1 MYDSIEIE
9 LFKSKASNSNC
20 KDLHFSDEPDEVGA
34 SVPVQ
39 TDEIKEVLYLPQ
51 EGEWPDHG
59 MGTECERI
67 IKGLEQVMELSVAE
81 NFSAPVDLNAY
92 PDYAV
97 MIEYPIDLSTI
108 KARLEN
114 RFYRYS

>member
-1 MYDSIEIE
+1 MVNNPN
-9 LFKSKASNSNC
+9 L
-20 KDLHFSDEPDEVGA
+20 KDIHFSDEPEEVGA

-92 PDYAV
+92 PDYAMV
-97 MIEYPIDLSTI
+97 IEYPIDLSTI

-114 RFYRYS
+114 RFYR

>member
-1 MYDSIEIE
+1 MFVIT
-9 LFKSKASNSNC
+9 
-20 KDLHFSDEPDEVGA
+20 DEPDERGA

-39 TDEIKEVLYLPQ
+39 MQEIKEVLYLPQ

-67 IKGLEQVMELSVAE
+67 IRGLEQVMELSVAE
-81 NFSAPVDLNAY
+81 NFIAPVDLNAY
-92 PDYAV
+92 PEYAMV
-97 MIEYPIDLSTI
+97 IEYPIDLSTI

-114 RFYRYS
+114 RFYR